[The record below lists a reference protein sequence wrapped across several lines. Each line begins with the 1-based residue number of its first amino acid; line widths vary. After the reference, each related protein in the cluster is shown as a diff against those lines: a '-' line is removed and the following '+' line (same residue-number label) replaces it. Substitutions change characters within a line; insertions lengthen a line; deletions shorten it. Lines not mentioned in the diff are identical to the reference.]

1 MPGRDVKR
9 FARLAWSAI
18 ALAVSSGRGL
28 AAPCDG
34 IDRSLSG
41 ADKITLAADVA
52 AQLHVPSV
60 DVLQSFRTGTWRV
73 LYIDSHTADPAFLFY
88 AGAPSSQKYVTL
100 WSGGAAAD
108 EGPAIRRWVS
118 VNARGI
124 PDRLAECFAFHVTK
138 DRDQ

>member
-1 MPGRDVKR
+1 MQGRDVR
-9 FARLAWSAI
+9 GTASLVWTVAI
-18 ALAVSSGRGL
+18 WAVSVSHGA

-41 ADKITLAADVA
+41 ADKTALASDVA

-73 LYIDSHTADPAFLFY
+73 LYVDSHTADPAFLFY
-88 AGAPSSQKYVTL
+88 AGAPASDKYVTL

-108 EGPAIRRWVS
+108 EEPAIRRWVS
-118 VNARGI
+118 ANAHGI
-124 PDRLAECFAFHVTK
+124 PEQLADCFAFHVTK
-138 DRDQ
+138 DRDR